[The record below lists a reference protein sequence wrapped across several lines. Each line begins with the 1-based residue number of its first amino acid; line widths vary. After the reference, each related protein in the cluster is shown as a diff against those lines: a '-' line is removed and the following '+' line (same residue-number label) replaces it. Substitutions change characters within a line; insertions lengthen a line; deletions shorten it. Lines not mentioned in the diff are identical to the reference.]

1 VALETRIVECHRLT
15 REQRIAALA
24 AAGILFETGSGNAI
38 DGAAVRTDEM
48 FEFGHGKV
56 GQATV

>member
-24 AAGILFETGSGNAI
+24 AAGILIKA
-38 DGAAVRTDEM
+38 R
-48 FEFGHGKV
+48 
-56 GQATV
+56 